1 MLSRR
6 EEHHAKTSLNEN
18 SVTAQT
24 RYVALLRA
32 INVGG
37 HTVKMDALRKH
48 FSRMGFA
55 NVETFIASGNV
66 LFDAGDEKPAAL
78 EERIASELEQAL
90 GYAVATFLRTP
101 AELASIVRHQPFDP
115 SVIDPDQHALYVGF
129 LPRNPGAETT
139 RKIVALRT
147 PVDEFHVHKRE
158 LYWGCRGRFSESV
171 VSGNALERT
180 LAMPMTMRNVTT
192 VRKLAAKLSQTA

>member
-1 MLSRR
+1 M
-6 EEHHAKTSLNEN
+6 
-18 SVTAQT
+18 T

-37 HTVKMDALRKH
+37 HTVKMDVLRKH

-66 LFDAGDEKPAAL
+66 LFDAKDDEPAAL
-78 EERIASELEQAL
+78 EERIASELEDRL
-90 GYAVATFLRTP
+90 GYAVATFLRTG
-101 AELASIVRHQPFDP
+101 AELAAIVRHPPFDP
-115 SVIDPDQHALYVGF
+115 EQHALYVGF
-129 LPRNPGAETT
+129 LPRKPTAETA

-158 LYWGCRGRFSESV
+158 LYWGCRGRFSDSV
-171 VSGNALERT
+171 VSGGALERAI
-180 LAMPMTMRNVTT
+180 AMPMTMRNVTT
-192 VRKLAAKLSQTA
+192 VRKLAAKL